1 MSISIILHVF
11 WTFFRMSAIVF
22 GGPAAHLSLFEQE
35 LVRRQ
40 QWLSAEHFL
49 DIVGA
54 SNLIP
59 GPNSTEIAMHCGYIR
74 AGVPGLIAA
83 GLGFILPAALITLG
97 LAWMYMQYGDLP
109 AMEPFMYGIKPAVLG
124 IIVPSV
130 SLLFRKAWKSQLLL
144 WIGLG
149 TLTASILGLGEVVV
163 ILGAGVLALVFYQW
177 QHRGAEGVKKSSFLL
192 ILPGFS
198 WTFSLGAGSL
208 FAVFFKVGALLFGSG
223 LVLMAYL
230 EDELVRQ
237 RGWLTMEQLVEAIAI
252 GQFTP
257 GPILSTATFIGYQL
271 LGFKGALAATAGIFL
286 PSFLYAG
293 LLNRLLRLLKSSAS
307 WRVFLDGVNM
317 AAVAVMAA
325 VTLRL
330 TLHFA
335 FDPGFLV
342 LGGISVVLGLFKP
355 GLHPGFLILGGALS
369 GWLWTWV
376 FAA

>member
-1 MSISIILHVF
+1 
-11 WTFFRMSAIVF
+11 MSAIVF
-22 GGPAAHLSLFEQE
+22 GGPAAHLSVFEQE
-35 LVRRQ
+35 LVRKR
-40 QWLSAEHFL
+40 QWLSTEQFL
-49 DIVGA
+49 DLIGA

-83 GLGFILPAALITLG
+83 GLGFILPAAGITLAF
-97 LAWMYMQYGDLP
+97 AWMYMRYGNLP
-109 AMEPFMYGIKPAVLG
+109 EVEPFMYGIKPAVLG
-124 IIVPSV
+124 IIVPSIRI
-130 SLLFRKAWKSQLLL
+130 LFLKAWKNQLLL
-144 WIGLG
+144 WLGLA
-149 TLTASILGLGEVVV
+149 TLTASMLGLGEVAA
-163 ILGAGVLALVFYQW
+163 ILGAGLLALAWHQW
-177 QHRGAEGVKKSSFLL
+177 HHPTDEVIKKSGWALL
-192 ILPGFS
+192 IPGFS
-198 WTFSLGAGSL
+198 WTFSLSTGSL

-271 LGFKGALAATAGIFL
+271 YGFSGAFVATAGIFL
-286 PSFLYAG
+286 PAFLYAG
-293 LLNRLLRLLKSSAS
+293 LLNVLLRVLKRSAP
-307 WRVFLDGVNM
+307 WRAFLDGVNM

-325 VTLRL
+325 VTLRMS
-330 TLHFA
+330 LHFA

-342 LGGISVVLGLFKP
+342 LGAASVALGFLKP

-369 GWLWTWV
+369 GWLWTWA
-376 FAA
+376 FAAG